1 MVMLKQMANKGS
13 NLAEPNDFQKFGFFP
28 KQRQALNQP
37 ELTTMHDLG
46 VSNMMQEHGMQS

>member
-13 NLAEPNDFQKFGFFP
+13 NLAEPDDIQEFGFFH

-37 ELTTMHDLG
+37 ELTTMHDSG
-46 VSNMMQEHGMQS
+46 NSNMMQECGMQS